1 MNRFRRVALAAVL
14 LAALFGLCVAEAA
27 TAADRSPY
35 PTGEQIVTD
44 YESVVGERAIVGGIV
59 TATGPTPSLR
69 TTHGPAAVIIHVRG
83 VDQELRRGSIV
94 HVLGRL
100 EPGHVVTAERVVIV
114 SPSAG
119 AETYKWAISGLA
131 VGGFLLL
138 FFKYWRVDLRALR
151 VEVRDRG

>member
-44 YESVVGERAIVGGIV
+44 YESVVGERAIVGGTV
-59 TATGPTPSLR
+59 TATGSTTALR
-69 TTHGPAAVIIHVRG
+69 TTHGSTAATIDVQD
-83 VDQELRRGSIV
+83 VDRKLEPGSIV
-94 HVLGRL
+94 QVLGRL
-100 EPGHVVTAERVVIV
+100 DPGHAIDAQRVVVV
-114 SPSAG
+114 SPSSG
-119 AETYKWAISGLA
+119 AETYKWAVSGLA
-131 VGGFLLL
+131 VLGFLAL
-138 FFKYWRVDLRALR
+138 FARYWRVDLRALR

>member
-14 LAALFGLCVAEAA
+14 LAALFGLCVAEAT

-44 YESVVGERAIVGGIV
+44 YESVVGERAIVGGTV
-59 TATGPTPSLR
+59 TATGSTPSLR
-69 TTHGPAAVIIHVRG
+69 TTHGSAAATIDVQDIDG
-83 VDQELRRGSIV
+83 ELEIGSIV
-94 HVLGRL
+94 QVLGRL
-100 EPGHVVTAERVVIV
+100 EPGHVVTSEQIVVV

-119 AETYKWAISGLA
+119 AETYKWAVSGLA

-138 FFKYWRVDLRALR
+138 FFRYWRVDLWALT